1 MSDTFND
8 GDPIDAT
15 LLQKLKTDVAKATAL
30 AGSKVSAGSSINVG
44 DLENKTPA
52 EITPPSFFGGKT
64 GVEKVTKGKVTTYTI
79 DYSGAK
85 FSGKP
90 SAILLTAVCKSGFAD
105 IQEPSVV
112 SGSVSQET
120 AKVQIHG
127 SGSDKYISIYFLA
140 VKN

>member
-30 AGSKVSAGSSINVG
+30 AGAKVSAGSNIDVKNLTEKS
-44 DLENKTPA
+44 PA
-52 EITPPSFFGGKT
+52 DITVPTFFGGKT
-64 GVEKVTKGKVTTYTI
+64 NPQNVSNGKRTTFKI

-90 SAILLTAVCKSGFAD
+90 SAITLTAISKSGLAD
-105 IQEPSVV
+105 IKEPSIV
-112 SGSVSQET
+112 SGSVSEKT
-120 AKVQIHG
+120 AEVQIWG
-127 SGSDKYISIYFLA
+127 SGDTKSISIYFIA
-140 VKN
+140 IQN

>member
-1 MSDTFND
+1 M
-8 GDPIDAT
+8 
-15 LLQKLKTDVAKATAL
+15 
-30 AGSKVSAGSSINVG
+30 
-44 DLENKTPA
+44 
-52 EITPPSFFGGKT
+52 
-64 GVEKVTKGKVTTYTI
+64 TTYTI

-105 IQEPSVV
+105 IQEPSIV